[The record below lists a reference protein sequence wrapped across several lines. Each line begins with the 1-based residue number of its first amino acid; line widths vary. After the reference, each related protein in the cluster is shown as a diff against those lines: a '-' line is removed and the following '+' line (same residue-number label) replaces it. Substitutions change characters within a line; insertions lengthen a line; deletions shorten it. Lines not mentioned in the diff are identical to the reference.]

1 VIYLANSKA
10 KPVEVVGK
18 RLSTRFSR
26 KWLLMVKLLSARK
39 SKSSTI
45 GLKID
50 HILIITIR
58 SIKTRNQLKSVQGRK
73 IVVFKGKK
81 VLNKRIAMTTE
92 WRMTSHVHCLQFC
105 ECVWQFCGCFERDV
119 CVVLLYILRFLSV
132 MVKEEHQ
139 LYWQRDV
146 SDCMRVEV
154 NYWRQIELRIINF
167 GTSKKF
173 CWL

>member
-1 VIYLANSKA
+1 
-10 KPVEVVGK
+10 
-18 RLSTRFSR
+18 
-26 KWLLMVKLLSARK
+26 
-39 SKSSTI
+39 
-45 GLKID
+45 
-50 HILIITIR
+50 
-58 SIKTRNQLKSVQGRK
+58 LKSVQGRK

-81 VLNKRIAMTTE
+81 YWIREL
-92 WRMTSHVHCLQFC
+92 L
-105 ECVWQFCGCFERDV
+105 WQQNEGWLVTFTVYNFVSVCDNFVDAFERDV